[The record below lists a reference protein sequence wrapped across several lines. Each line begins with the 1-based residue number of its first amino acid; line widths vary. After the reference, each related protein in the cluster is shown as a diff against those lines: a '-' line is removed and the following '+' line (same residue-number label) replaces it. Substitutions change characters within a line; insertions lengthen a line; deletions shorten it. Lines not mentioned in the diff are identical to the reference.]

1 MSNEFAENNLQKAN
15 MLNAYFTS
23 QTFVEDD
30 NRPLPQLETIQHSF
44 QNIEI
49 SIQDIKDVLKNLNVS
64 KSCGPDLISP
74 RLLKEGADILARPLC
89 ILFNRSLEANY
100 FPTTWKFGNVS
111 PIYKKDD
118 RSLPSNYRP
127 ITFIEPGRKSNGTLR
142 S

>member
-1 MSNEFAENNLQKAN
+1 MPILLPKHLSKMTIGLYRNSNL
-15 MLNAYFTS
+15 S
-23 QTFVEDD
+23 
-30 NRPLPQLETIQHSF
+30 
-44 QNIEI
+44 NILSRTLKF

-111 PIYKKDD
+111 HQFTKRMK
-118 RSLPSNYRP
+118 
-127 ITFIEPGRKSNGTLR
+127 GRYHQTTDQSHY
-142 S
+142 